1 MFIAQSLKN
10 LLDKLFFAGYLL
22 LGVQIPNFI
31 IQYQQNISAHY
42 QEAVSQ
48 LQQYQFIADRFY
60 AGNMQELLLGH
71 RTNAVAAIRAEA
83 QIIADLMQRNEY
95 LQQQLSALQDRSLVQ
110 QLLHLAG
117 HIDIKTANE
126 VLQNYSISVPL
137 NSEAIVVGL
146 VLAFLASIVVHLLF
160 AALLF
165 LFRSK
170 DAYSYDHEHPFLS
183 S

>member
-10 LLDKLFFAGYLL
+10 LLDKLFFAGCLL
-22 LGVQIPNFI
+22 LGIQVPNFI
-31 IQYQQNISAHY
+31 IQYQQNITAHY

-83 QIIADLMQRNEY
+83 QIIADLIQRNEY
-95 LQQQLSALQDRSLVQ
+95 LQQEVSALQDRGLVQ
-110 QLLHLAG
+110 QLLHLAE
-117 HIDIKTANE
+117 HLDVKLANE
-126 VLQNYSISVPL
+126 VLLNYSISVPL
-137 NSEAIVVGL
+137 NSDAIVVGL

-160 AALLF
+160 AALLL

-170 DAYSYDHEHPFLS
+170 EPKSNNIGS
-183 S
+183 

>member
-10 LLDKLFFAGYLL
+10 LLDKLFFAGCLL

-42 QEAVSQ
+42 QEAFRQ

-71 RTNAVAAIRAEA
+71 RTNAVAAIREEA
-83 QIIADLMQRNEY
+83 QLIADLMQRNDY

-110 QLLHLAG
+110 QLLHLAE
-117 HIDIKTANE
+117 HLDVKLANE
-126 VLQNYSISVPL
+126 VLLNYSISVPL
-137 NSEAIVVGL
+137 SSDAIVVGL
-146 VLAFLASIVVHLLF
+146 VLAFLGSIALHLLF

-165 LFRSK
+165 LFSSKEPKLNNMRS
-170 DAYSYDHEHPFLS
+170 
-183 S
+183 